1 MAECSS
7 TNRKSK
13 FALSFN
19 TFSSLNL
26 KFESFPIPTRFARE
40 NLKKAVM
47 SRRHVIAVSYVTCQS
62 RFHGFS
68 FHNWKISLEIHPQ
81 VQRHVNC
88 VTHNDRETHTTV
100 VEVFYRE
107 EKRKLYIATRNFTR
121 AFTLDE
127 GLFIGITYCWIICLH
142 FVF

>member
-13 FALSFN
+13 FALSFD

-88 VTHNDRETHTTV
+88 VTHNDRETHIQQLQRCFIERRNESLIQRRGISLV
-100 VEVFYRE
+100 PLLLMRVCSLES
-107 EKRKLYIATRNFTR
+107 LIA
-121 AFTLDE
+121 
-127 GLFIGITYCWIICLH
+127 G
-142 FVF
+142 